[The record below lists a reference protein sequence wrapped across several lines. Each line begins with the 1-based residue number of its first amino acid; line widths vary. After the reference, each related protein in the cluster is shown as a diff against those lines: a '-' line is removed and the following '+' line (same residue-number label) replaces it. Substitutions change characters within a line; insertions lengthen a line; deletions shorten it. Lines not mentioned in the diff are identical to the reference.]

1 MSTDNSKLSDAQRAE
16 LKIIFDSY
24 DTNKDG
30 QVTVDELK
38 SAFQRMNLPMSDLQ
52 IADIVGKVD
61 VDGNKTIDFDEFCAR
76 QTTVASKEMFEVG

>member
-1 MSTDNSKLSDAQRAE
+1 MSSGSSKLSDAQRAE

-52 IADIVGKVD
+52 IADIVCKVD
-61 VDGNKTIDFDEFCAR
+61 VDGNQTIDFDEFCAR
-76 QTTVASKEMFEVG
+76 KATVASKEMFEVG